1 MYSPPKG
8 QLNSQQTPQASR
20 SPVIKPLSQRSQ
32 PASSPQPSSPSP
44 ASAPTPPSSPPASR
58 QAPPQPRTPRGGGT
72 SSRRSGGP
80 VPRSLNQVLREV
92 DRRVIEGELD
102 EYLPTPTGFDQIDR
116 LIGGGLRRTEL
127 LLMGGAQGI
136 GKTITAMQWARNL
149 ALNEAT
155 YAFYITYEHSEVHLL
170 NRLICQESIDPTK
183 SDVSGGIRL
192 KDLHNIVVSKRAREW
207 VRHDG
212 NLGLYQILSQHPR
225 TATAMDTIS
234 RYADRLIVM
243 KASPAVTTLN
253 VIRELVRQISDATQG
268 KMVLFIDYLQK
279 VAIYPERAADEN
291 DKVTIIVEGL
301 KDIAMTQNIPVV
313 SIVAADREG
322 LRSKRMHLYHLRG
335 SSALDYECD
344 IAIIMN
350 NKFHILSKD
359 HVSFNPYKS
368 DSYRD
373 WVVFT
378 LEKNRAGR
386 AMIDV
391 EFQMRPQHFCFNP
404 KGGLVEQKLI
414 DEKIIVE

>member
-1 MYSPPKG
+1 M
-8 QLNSQQTPQASR
+8 ASTDMPTDVERKEQPTSERR
-20 SPVIKPLSQRSQ
+20 SLQPLSQARPSN
-32 PASSPQPSSPSP
+32 SSPPTPSP
-44 ASAPTPPSSPPASR
+44 APPPAQR
-58 QAPPQPRTPRGGGT
+58 AATHRRPGGST
-72 SSRRSGGP
+72 
-80 VPRSLNQVLREV
+80 PRSLTQVLKEADQMIV
-92 DRRVIEGELD
+92 QGELD
-102 EYLPTPTGFDQIDR
+102 EYLPIPCGFDQIDR

-127 LLMGGAQGI
+127 VLLGGAQGI
-136 GKTITAMQWARNL
+136 GKTITALQMARNL
-149 ALNEAT
+149 ALNEAH
-155 YAFYITYEHSEVHLL
+155 YAFYLSYEHSEIHLL
-170 NRLICQESIDPTK
+170 NRLICQESIDPT
-183 SDVSGGIRL
+183 SDNVSGGIRL

-207 VRHDG
+207 VRKDG
-212 NLGLYQILSQHPR
+212 NIGLYQILSQHPK
-225 TATAMDTIS
+225 TAKAIETIN
-234 RYADRLIVM
+234 RYSDRLILM

-253 VIRELVRQISDATQG
+253 VIRDFTRQIVEATNG
-268 KMVLFIDYLQK
+268 KLVLFIDYLQK
-279 VAIYPERAADEN
+279 IAIYPERAVDEN

-301 KDIAMTQNIPVV
+301 KDIAMTYNIPVV

-322 LRSKRMHLYHLRG
+322 LRSRRMHLYHLRG

-344 IAIIMN
+344 IAILMN

-391 EFQMRPQHFCFNP
+391 EFRMHPQHFCFNP
-404 KGGLVEQKLI
+404 KGNLVEQKLI

>member
-1 MYSPPKG
+1 LTQILK
-8 QLNSQQTPQASR
+8 
-20 SPVIKPLSQRSQ
+20 
-32 PASSPQPSSPSP
+32 
-44 ASAPTPPSSPPASR
+44 
-58 QAPPQPRTPRGGGT
+58 
-72 SSRRSGGP
+72 
-80 VPRSLNQVLREV
+80 EV
-92 DRRVIEGELD
+92 DRRVVQGELD
-102 EYLPTPTGFDQIDR
+102 EYLPIPCGFDQIDR

-127 LLMGGAQGI
+127 VLLGGAQGI
-136 GKTITAMQWARNL
+136 GKTVTALQMARNL

-155 YAFYITYEHSEVHLL
+155 YALYITYEHSEVHIL
-170 NRLICQESIDPTK
+170 NRLICQESIDPTN
-183 SDVSGGIRL
+183 SDTSGGLRL

-207 VRHDG
+207 VRNDG

-225 TATAMDTIS
+225 TAKAMETIG

-243 KASPAVTTLN
+243 KGSPAVTTLN
-253 VIRELVRQISDATQG
+253 VIRELTRQIAEATQG
-268 KMVLFIDYLQK
+268 KMVLFVDYLQK
-279 VAIYPERAADEN
+279 IAIYPERATDEN

-301 KDIAMTQNIPVV
+301 KDIAMTYNIPVV

-368 DSYRD
+368 ESYRD

-404 KGGLVEQKLI
+404 RGNLVEQKLI

>member
-1 MYSPPKG
+1 MASTDTPTDLERKQEAPPQKRPI
-8 QLNSQQTPQASR
+8 QPLPQSQSRPSTPLQPTAPPSRSR
-20 SPVIKPLSQRSQ
+20 SPRGTTQR
-32 PASSPQPSSPSP
+32 
-44 ASAPTPPSSPPASR
+44 
-58 QAPPQPRTPRGGGT
+58 RGGG
-72 SSRRSGGP
+72 SS
-80 VPRSLNQVLREV
+80 PRSLTQALKEADQMVV
-92 DRRVIEGELD
+92 QGELD
-102 EYLPTPTGFDQIDR
+102 EYLPIPCGFDQIDR

-127 LLMGGAQGI
+127 VLLGGAQGI
-136 GKTITAMQWARNL
+136 GKTVTALQMARNL

-155 YAFYITYEHSEVHLL
+155 YAFYLSYEHSEIHLL
-170 NRLICQESIDPTK
+170 NRLICQESIEPA
-183 SDVSGGIRL
+183 SDSASGGIRL

-207 VRHDG
+207 VRKDG
-212 NLGLYQILSQHPR
+212 NIGLYQILSQHPK
-225 TATAMDTIS
+225 TAKAMETIN
-234 RYADRLIVM
+234 RYSDRLILM

-253 VIRELVRQISDATQG
+253 MIRDMSRQIVEATNG
-268 KMVLFIDYLQK
+268 KLVLFVDYLQK
-279 VAIYPERAADEN
+279 IAIYPERAVDEN

-301 KDIAMTQNIPVV
+301 KDIAMTYNIPVV

-322 LRSKRMHLYHLRG
+322 LRSRRMHLYHLRG

-391 EFQMRPQHFCFNP
+391 EFRMHPQHFCFNP
-404 KGGLVEQKLI
+404 KGNLVEQKLI

>member
-1 MYSPPKG
+1 MSSMPKI
-8 QLNSQQTPQASR
+8 QQTNNQRQQPQASQQAAQR
-20 SPVIKPLSQRSQ
+20 QLPVQPVAGQAGHQQ
-32 PASSPQPSSPSP
+32 PAAPQQRAPLP
-44 ASAPTPPSSPPASR
+44 A
-58 QAPPQPRTPRGGGT
+58 QPRAARGAGQRRT
-72 SSRRSGGP
+72 SGP
-80 VPRSLNQVLREV
+80 TPRSLNQVLKEV
-92 DRRVIEGELD
+92 DRRVLQGELD
-102 EYLPTPTGFDQIDR
+102 EYLPIPTGFDQIDR

-127 LLMGGAQGI
+127 ILLGGAQGI
-136 GKTITAMQWARNL
+136 GKTVTALQMARNL

-155 YAFYITYEHSEVHLL
+155 YAFYISYEHSEVHLL
-170 NRLICQESIDPTK
+170 NRLICQESIDPT
-183 SDVSGGIRL
+183 STDVSSGLRL

-207 VRHDG
+207 VRNDG

-225 TATAMDTIS
+225 TAKATETIS
-234 RYADRLIVM
+234 RYADRLILM
-243 KASPAVTTLN
+243 KASPAVTTIN
-253 VIRELVRQISDATQG
+253 VIRELTRQLVEATQG
-268 KMVLFIDYLQK
+268 KLVLFIDYLQK

-313 SIVAADREG
+313 SVVAADREG

-404 KGGLVEQKLI
+404 KGNLVEQKLI

>member
-1 MYSPPKG
+1 MVV
-8 QLNSQQTPQASR
+8 Q
-20 SPVIKPLSQRSQ
+20 
-32 PASSPQPSSPSP
+32 
-44 ASAPTPPSSPPASR
+44 
-58 QAPPQPRTPRGGGT
+58 
-72 SSRRSGGP
+72 
-80 VPRSLNQVLREV
+80 
-92 DRRVIEGELD
+92 GELD
-102 EYLPTPTGFDQIDR
+102 EYLPVPSGFDQIDR
-116 LIGGGLRRTEL
+116 LIGGGLRKTEL
-127 LLMGGAQGI
+127 VLLGGPQGI
-136 GKTITAMQWARNL
+136 GKTITALQMARNL

-155 YAFYITYEHSEVHLL
+155 YAFYISYEHSEIHLL

-183 SDVSGGIRL
+183 DDASAGIRL

-207 VRHDG
+207 VRNEG
-212 NLGLYQILSQHPR
+212 NVGLQQILSQHPK
-225 TATAMDTIS
+225 TAKAMETIN
-234 RYADRLIVM
+234 RYADRLILM

-253 VIRELVRQISDATQG
+253 AIRDMTRQIVDATGG
-268 KMVLFIDYLQK
+268 KVALFIDYLQK
-279 VAIYPERAADEN
+279 VAIYPERATDEN

-301 KDIAMTQNIPVV
+301 KDMAMTLNIPVIA
-313 SIVAADREG
+313 IVASDREG

-391 EFQMRPQHFCFNP
+391 EFQMRPQYFCFNP
-404 KGGLVEQKLI
+404 KGNLVEQKLI

>member
-1 MYSPPKG
+1 MSSLPKLDAEPIG
-8 QLNSQQTPQASR
+8 QPPQASERPSPIQPLPSPR
-20 SPVIKPLSQRSQ
+20 S
-32 PASSPQPSSPSP
+32 SSSNPPSSPSP
-44 ASAPTPPSSPPASR
+44 AAQQPDK
-58 QAPPQPRTPRGGGT
+58 QATPQPRFPRGATQRRPGGGHT
-72 SSRRSGGP
+72 
-80 VPRSLNQVLREV
+80 PRSLNQVLREV
-92 DRRVIEGELD
+92 DRKVIQGELD
-102 EYLPTPTGFDQIDR
+102 EYLPIPCGFDQIDR

-127 LLMGGAQGI
+127 VLMGGPQGI
-136 GKTITAMQWARNL
+136 GKTVTALQWARNL

-155 YAFYITYEHSEVHLL
+155 YALYISYEHSEVHLL
-170 NRLICQESIDPTK
+170 NRLICQESIDPTN
-183 SDVSGGIRL
+183 SDTSGGLRL

-207 VRHDG
+207 VRNDG

-225 TATAMDTIS
+225 TAKAMQTIS

-253 VIRELVRQISDATQG
+253 VIRELARQIAEATQG
-268 KMVLFIDYLQK
+268 KLVLFVDYLQK
-279 VAIYPERAADEN
+279 IAIYPERAADEN

-313 SIVAADREG
+313 AVVASDREG
-322 LRSKRMHLYHLRG
+322 LKSKRMHLYHLRG

-344 IAIIMN
+344 IAILMN
-350 NKFHILSKD
+350 NKYHILSKD

-368 DSYRD
+368 ESYRD
-373 WVVFT
+373 WVIFT

-404 KGGLVEQKLI
+404 RGNLVEQKLI
-414 DEKIIVE
+414 DEKIILE

>member
-1 MYSPPKG
+1 MAALPKN
-8 QLNSQQTPQASR
+8 QAQQQQPQQRPLQPLHSRSQQQQQQA
-20 SPVIKPLSQRSQ
+20 
-32 PASSPQPSSPSP
+32 PS
-44 ASAPTPPSSPPASR
+44 SSPPPP
-58 QAPPQPRTPRGGGT
+58 APPASQTPASYVPRGAT
-72 SSRRSGGP
+72 QRRSTGP
-80 VPRSLNQVLREV
+80 VPRSLSQVLKEA
-92 DRRVIEGELD
+92 DRMVVQGELD
-102 EYLPTPTGFDQIDR
+102 EYLPVPCGFDQIDR

-127 LLMGGAQGI
+127 ILLGGAQGI
-136 GKTITAMQWARNL
+136 GKTITALQMARNL

-155 YAFYITYEHSEVHLL
+155 YSFYISYEHSEVHLL
-170 NRLICQESIDPTK
+170 NRLICQESIDPT
-183 SDVSGGIRL
+183 SDDISGGLRL

-207 VRHDG
+207 VRNDG
-212 NLGLYQILSQHPR
+212 NVGLYQILSQHPK
-225 TATAMDTIS
+225 TAKAMTTITN
-234 RYADRLIVM
+234 YADRLILM

-253 VIRELVRQISDATQG
+253 AIREMTRQIVEATSG
-268 KMVLFIDYLQK
+268 KLVLFVDYLQK

-301 KDIAMTQNIPVV
+301 KDIAMTSNIPVV
-313 SIVAADREG
+313 AIVAADREG

-404 KGGLVEQKLI
+404 KGNLVEQKLI

>member
-1 MYSPPKG
+1 MTSPSEAEAATQQESVRRIQPLQNQNPDQSRPPKAR
-8 QLNSQQTPQASR
+8 QMTP
-20 SPVIKPLSQRSQ
+20 
-32 PASSPQPSSPSP
+32 
-44 ASAPTPPSSPPASR
+44 
-58 QAPPQPRTPRGGGT
+58 PPQPRTPRGAGQ
-72 SSRRSGGP
+72 RRSGGSS
-80 VPRSLNQVLREV
+80 PRSLSQVLQEA
-92 DRRVIEGELD
+92 DRMVVQGELD
-102 EYLPTPTGFDQIDR
+102 EYLPIPTGFDQIDR

-127 LLMGGAQGI
+127 ILLGGAQGI
-136 GKTITAMQWARNL
+136 GKTITALQMARNL

-155 YAFYITYEHSEVHLL
+155 YSFYISYEHSEVHLL

-183 SDVSGGIRL
+183 EAVGAGLRL

-207 VRHDG
+207 VRKDG
-212 NLGLYQILSQHPR
+212 NVGLSQILSQHPK
-225 TATAMDTIS
+225 TAKAMDTIN
-234 RYADRLIVM
+234 RYADRLILM

-253 VIRELVRQISDATQG
+253 SIREMVRQISEATNG
-268 KMVLFIDYLQK
+268 KLVLFIDYLQK
-279 VAIYPERAADEN
+279 IAIYPERAADEN

-301 KDIAMTQNIPVV
+301 KDIAMTYNIPVV
-313 SIVAADREG
+313 AIVAADREG

-344 IAIIMN
+344 IAILMN
-350 NKFHILSKD
+350 NKFHILSKE

-368 DSYRD
+368 ESFRD

-391 EFQMRPQHFCFNP
+391 EFRMHAQHFCFNP
-404 KGGLVEQKLI
+404 KGNMVEQKLI

>member
-1 MYSPPKG
+1 MSSLPKLDAESAG
-8 QLNSQQTPQASR
+8 QSPQASSR
-20 SPVIKPLSQRSQ
+20 PSPIQPLS
-32 PASSPQPSSPSP
+32 PK
-44 ASAPTPPSSPPASR
+44 SPPANQAPPPPSPPQQSTN
-58 QAPPQPRTPRGGGT
+58 QAPPQTRFPRGAT
-72 SSRRSGGP
+72 QRRSGGGHT
-80 VPRSLNQVLREV
+80 PRSLNQVLREV
-92 DRRVIEGELD
+92 DRKVIQGELD
-102 EYLPTPTGFDQIDR
+102 EYLPIPCGFDQIDR

-127 LLMGGAQGI
+127 VLLGGPQGI
-136 GKTITAMQWARNL
+136 GKTVTAVQWARNL
-149 ALNEAT
+149 ALNEST
-155 YAFYITYEHSEVHLL
+155 YALYISYEHSEVHLL
-170 NRLICQESIDPTK
+170 NRLICQESIDPTNN
-183 SDVSGGIRL
+183 DVSGGLRL

-207 VRHDG
+207 VRNDG

-225 TATAMDTIS
+225 TAKAMQTIS

-253 VIRELVRQISDATQG
+253 VIRELSRQIVEATQG
-268 KMVLFIDYLQK
+268 KLVLFVDYLQK
-279 VAIYPERAADEN
+279 IAIYPERAADEN

-313 SIVAADREG
+313 AIVASDREG

-344 IAIIMN
+344 IAILMN
-350 NKFHILSKD
+350 NKYHILSKD

-404 KGGLVEQKLI
+404 RGNLVEQKLI
-414 DEKIIVE
+414 DEKIIIE

>member
-1 MYSPPKG
+1 MPPSEAQVRVPQPQSP
-8 QLNSQQTPQASR
+8 SQQAPQ
-20 SPVIKPLSQRSQ
+20 Q
-32 PASSPQPSSPSP
+32 
-44 ASAPTPPSSPPASR
+44 
-58 QAPPQPRTPRGGGT
+58 PPQPRTPRGAAQ
-72 SSRRSGGP
+72 RRLSGP
-80 VPRSLNQVLREV
+80 TPRSLNQVLREA
-92 DRRVIEGELD
+92 DRMVVQGELD
-102 EYLPTPTGFDQIDR
+102 EYLPIPCGFDQIDR

-127 LLMGGAQGI
+127 VLLGGPQGI
-136 GKTITAMQWARNL
+136 GKTITALQMARNL

-155 YAFYITYEHSEVHLL
+155 YALYVSYEHSEVHLL
-170 NRLICQESIDPTK
+170 NRLICQESIDPTI
-183 SDVSGGIRL
+183 SDTSGGIRL

-207 VRHDG
+207 VRNEG
-212 NLGLYQILSQHPR
+212 NVGLHQILSQHPK
-225 TATAMDTIS
+225 TAKAMETIN
-234 RYADRLIVM
+234 RYADRLILM
-243 KASPAVTTLN
+243 KASPATTTLN
-253 VIRELVRQISDATQG
+253 SIREIARQISEATQG
-268 KMVLFIDYLQK
+268 KLVLFIDYLQK

-313 SIVAADREG
+313 AIVAADREG

-344 IAIIMN
+344 IAILMN

-368 DSYRD
+368 ESYRD

-391 EFQMRPQHFCFNP
+391 EFQMRAQHFCFNP
-404 KGGLVEQKLI
+404 KGNLVEQKLI

>member
-1 MYSPPKG
+1 
-8 QLNSQQTPQASR
+8 
-20 SPVIKPLSQRSQ
+20 VV
-32 PASSPQPSSPSP
+32 
-44 ASAPTPPSSPPASR
+44 
-58 QAPPQPRTPRGGGT
+58 
-72 SSRRSGGP
+72 RSGTQRRTSGP
-80 VPRSLNQVLREV
+80 APRSLSQVLKEA
-92 DRRVIEGELD
+92 DRMVVQGELD
-102 EYLPTPTGFDQIDR
+102 EYLPVPTGFDQVDR

-127 LLMGGAQGI
+127 VLLGGAQGI
-136 GKTITAMQWARNL
+136 GKTITALQMARNL

-155 YAFYITYEHSEVHLL
+155 YSFYVSYEHSEVHLL
-170 NRLICQESIDPTK
+170 NRLICQESIDPT
-183 SDVSGGIRL
+183 SMDAAAGIRL

-207 VRHDG
+207 VRNDG
-212 NLGLYQILSQHPR
+212 NVGLQQILSQHPK
-225 TATAMDTIS
+225 TAKAMETIN
-234 RYADRLIVM
+234 RYADRLILM

-253 VIRELVRQISDATQG
+253 AIRDMTRQIAEATGG
-268 KMVLFIDYLQK
+268 KLVLFLDYLQK
-279 VAIYPERAADEN
+279 IAIYPERAADEN

-301 KDIAMTQNIPVV
+301 KDIAMTFNIPVV
-313 SIVAADREG
+313 AIVAADREG

-404 KGGLVEQKLI
+404 KGNLVEQKLI

>member
-1 MYSPPKG
+1 MTFSLEEQGQPQQQKPHQQVQQQQLQRAIQPLQPRSAQSPDLPRPEK
-8 QLNSQQTPQASR
+8 
-20 SPVIKPLSQRSQ
+20 
-32 PASSPQPSSPSP
+32 
-44 ASAPTPPSSPPASR
+44 SR
-58 QAPPQPRTPRGGGT
+58 QTTPPPQPRSTKGT
-72 SSRRSGGP
+72 GSARRPGGP
-80 VPRSLNQVLREV
+80 SPRSLSQVLKEA
-92 DRRVIEGELD
+92 DRMVVEGELD
-102 EYLPTPTGFDQIDR
+102 EYLPVPTGFDQIDR
-116 LIGGGLRRTEL
+116 LIGGGLRKTEL
-127 LLMGGAQGI
+127 VLLGGAQGI
-136 GKTITAMQWARNL
+136 GKTVTALQMARNL

-155 YAFYITYEHSEVHLL
+155 YAFYISYEHSEIHLL
-170 NRLICQESIDPTK
+170 NRLICQESIEPA
-183 SDVSGGIRL
+183 SDNVGGGLRL

-207 VRHDG
+207 VRKDG
-212 NLGLYQILSQHPR
+212 NVGLNQILSQHPK
-225 TATAMDTIS
+225 TAKAIDTIS
-234 RYADRLIVM
+234 RYADRLILM

-253 VIRELVRQISDATQG
+253 AIREMARQISEATNG

-279 VAIYPERAADEN
+279 IAIYPERAADES

-301 KDIAMTQNIPVV
+301 KDIAMTYNIPVV
-313 SIVAADREG
+313 AIVAADREG

-350 NKFHILSKD
+350 NKFHILSKE

-368 DSYRD
+368 ESYRD

-391 EFQMRPQHFCFNP
+391 EFRMHPQHFCFNP
-404 KGGLVEQKLI
+404 KGNLVEQKLI

>member
-1 MYSPPKG
+1 MPAPPEGRKTVAPEQASPNLQP
-8 QLNSQQTPQASR
+8 LPSQQQ
-20 SPVIKPLSQRSQ
+20 Q
-32 PASSPQPSSPSP
+32 SPQR
-44 ASAPTPPSSPPASR
+44 TSR
-58 QAPPQPRTPRGGGT
+58 VAQ
-72 SSRRSGGP
+72 RRQSGHT
-80 VPRSLNQVLREV
+80 PRSLSQVLREA
-92 DRRVIEGELD
+92 DRMVVQGELD
-102 EYLPTPTGFDQIDR
+102 EYLPIPSGFDQIDR

-127 LLMGGAQGI
+127 ILLGGAQGI
-136 GKTITAMQWARNL
+136 GKTITALQMARNL
-149 ALNEAT
+149 AFNEAT
-155 YAFYITYEHSEVHLL
+155 YAFYISYEHSEIHLL
-170 NRLICQESIDPTK
+170 NRLICQESIDPTND
-183 SDVSGGIRL
+183 DVSGGLRL

-207 VRHDG
+207 VRNDG
-212 NLGLYQILSQHPR
+212 NIGLQQILSQHPK
-225 TATAMDTIS
+225 TSKAMQVIN
-234 RYADRLIVM
+234 RYADRLILM

-253 VIRELVRQISDATQG
+253 AIRDMSRQIVEATNG
-268 KMVLFIDYLQK
+268 KLVLFIDYLQK
-279 VAIYPERAADEN
+279 IAIYPERAVDEN

-301 KDIAMTQNIPVV
+301 KDIAMTLNIPVV
-313 SIVAADREG
+313 AIVAADREG

-368 DSYRD
+368 ESYRD

-404 KGGLVEQKLI
+404 KGNLVEQKLI
-414 DEKIIVE
+414 DEKIIIE